1 MQFARQTERLLCVCV
16 CVCVCVRE
24 CVCACVHACM
34 GVCAFLEFQNRSKVV
49 KLQSN
54 NHQGQSRD

>member
-1 MQFARQTERLLCVCV
+1 MQFARQTERLLCVFVCV
-16 CVCVCVRE
+16 CVCVC
-24 CVCACVHACM
+24 ACM
-34 GVCAFLEFQNRSKVV
+34 CARAFLEFQNRSKVV